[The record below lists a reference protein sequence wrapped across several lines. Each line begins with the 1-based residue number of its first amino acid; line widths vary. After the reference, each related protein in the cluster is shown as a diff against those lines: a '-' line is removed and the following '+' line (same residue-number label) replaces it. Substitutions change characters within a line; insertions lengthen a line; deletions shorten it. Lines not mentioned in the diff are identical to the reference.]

1 MPGALEVGFGK
12 NKIRAKKF
20 IWQLRSTMMRN
31 LGIVRNQNSI
41 TKGLSDIIRIERES
55 RGMSAKLNDMILVSK
70 FIICGAFKREESRGC
85 HLRSDFPKE
94 NINFLRHFDQSKQ
107 SLEQDILNILNCKKN
122 LEKENIF
129 AS

>member
-1 MPGALEVGFGK
+1 
-12 NKIRAKKF
+12 
-20 IWQLRSTMMRN
+20 MRN
-31 LGIVRNQNSI
+31 LGIVRNQDSI

-94 NINFLRHFDQSKQ
+94 NINFLRHFDQSKHT
-107 SLEQDILNILNCKKN
+107 LEKDILNIIDRRNN
-122 LEKENIF
+122 IDKENIL